1 MELRPRPQTDEKTW
15 GGEPAV
21 CMMGRHGSCEMS
33 DFPCEHD
40 SSRIWMHRRVRN
52 LRFWPDCWHGHRL
65 RPRAMNNGNALGFLV
80 LGAAMCLLPFLVPA
94 WFHHVAMDGSSTRA
108 LWCETVGA
116 VQCLIGV
123 VYLTRQGVIAAMSGL
138 RTLAEARRAI
148 ATADWA
154 GRGLPGGVVN
164 VNFGVDASARIALP
178 ITHRLPTTPALAGDA
193 PRWLAL
199 GRIGGG
205 EARLTNLVGRAGEV
219 RQAA

>member
-1 MELRPRPQTDEKTW
+1 
-15 GGEPAV
+15 
-21 CMMGRHGSCEMS
+21 
-33 DFPCEHD
+33 
-40 SSRIWMHRRVRN
+40 
-52 LRFWPDCWHGHRL
+52 
-65 RPRAMNNGNALGFLV
+65 MNNGNALGFLV

-94 WFHHVAMDGSSTRA
+94 WFHHIAMDGSSTRA

-123 VYLTRQGVIAAMSGL
+123 TYLTRQGVIAAMSGL

-154 GRGLPGGVVN
+154 ARRLSRGVVS
-164 VNFGVDASARIALP
+164 VDFGVDAGSRVLLP
-178 ITHRLPTTPALAGDA
+178 ITHRLPTTASVALANDA
-193 PRWLAL
+193 SRWLAL

-205 EARLTNLVGRAGEV
+205 EARLTNLVGRAGQV